1 MIQRIQTVYLTLTTI
16 LSVLF
21 LVMERTVFITA
32 VKGLTPAHD
41 KGLSETTAVEV
52 SSMKDWLLI
61 IVISILLLSALLS
74 LITIFYYRKRR
85 IQMKLASAVITG
97 VILATV
103 MYILYLFLLS
113 GKNMSTGISVI
124 NLTLIVLTLLS
135 AVLAYR
141 GIKKDEELVRSYDR
155 LR

>member
-1 MIQRIQTVYLTLTTI
+1 
-16 LSVLF
+16 
-21 LVMERTVFITA
+21 
-32 VKGLTPAHD
+32 
-41 KGLSETTAVEV
+41 
-52 SSMKDWLLI
+52 
-61 IVISILLLSALLS
+61 
-74 LITIFYYRKRR
+74 
-85 IQMKLASAVITG
+85 MKLASAVITG

>member
-1 MIQRIQTVYLTLTTI
+1 M
-16 LSVLF
+16 LF
-21 LVMERTVFITA
+21 RSVMERTVFFTA
-32 VKGLTPAHD
+32 VKGLTAAHD
-41 KGLSETTAVEV
+41 KGLSEATAAEG
-52 SSMKDWLLI
+52 SSTKYWLLI